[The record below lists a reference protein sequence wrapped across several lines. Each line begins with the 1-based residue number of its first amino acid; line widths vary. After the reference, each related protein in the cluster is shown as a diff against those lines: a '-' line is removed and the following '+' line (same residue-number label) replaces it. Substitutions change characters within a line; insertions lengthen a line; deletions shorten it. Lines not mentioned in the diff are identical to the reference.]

1 MPRGSPLMPPAR
13 PAAVAQVEEAHTAL
27 MQGIAPLLKAKGVE
41 ASSLAHPTQLVV
53 GVWSRPGV
61 IKHDTGYTGAHTR
74 NASRT

>member
-1 MPRGSPLMPPAR
+1 M
-13 PAAVAQVEEAHTAL
+13 AQVEEAHTAL

-61 IKHDTGYTGAHTR
+61 VKHDTGYTGAHTR
-74 NASRT
+74 KTPLEPRGLYSDIHMALL